1 VAMSRAGTTLFW
13 RSSGENSDNEP
24 ISRLKLIAVGLLLSA
39 SPLLVVFGSAVT
51 DYTDLAAAQ
60 LHNRSAIIE
69 SVMPG
74 DQ

>member
-1 VAMSRAGTTLFW
+1 LSRAGTTLFW
-13 RSSGENSDNEP
+13 RSTGDNTDDEP
-24 ISRLKLIAVGLLLSA
+24 ISPVKLIAVGLLLSA

-69 SVMPG
+69 TVMQEG